1 MHPFETRVMQQ
12 QSQLAQ
18 RPADPEATG
27 EPNVPWEDAKSG
39 EGAASALE
47 ALKKARTTRHQLQPN
62 EEHPA
67 AD

>member
-1 MHPFETRVMQQ
+1 MQQ

-27 EPNVPWEDAKSG
+27 GPDVPWEDTKSG

-47 ALKKARTTRHQLQPN
+47 ALKKAETSRNRLQPN

-67 AD
+67 AK

>member
-1 MHPFETRVMQQ
+1 MQQ

-18 RPADPEATG
+18 RPAEPEATG
-27 EPNVPWEDAKSG
+27 GPTVPREDCKSG

-47 ALKKARTTRHQLQPN
+47 ALKKAETNRNRLQPN
-62 EEHPA
+62 EPHPA